1 MQKKMEISTIIIL
14 ALVGIFAGIISGFVG
29 IGGGVIIVPA
39 LMYFLGYNQLQG
51 QGVSL
56 MVLAMPVGIF
66 AVINYYKAGNIQF
79 LPAFIIALGFVFGAY
94 FGSKW
99 ALGIDIKKVKIAFG
113 LLMLVMS
120 IKLLFDAQKMNS
132 PNPDSTQAHPENE
145 Q

>member
-1 MQKKMEISTIIIL
+1 MEISTIIIL
-14 ALVGIFAGIISGFVG
+14 ALVGLFAGIISGFVG

-79 LPAFIIALGFVFGAY
+79 LPAFIIAIGFVFGAY
-94 FGSKW
+94 YGSKW
-99 ALGIDIKKVKIAFG
+99 ALGMDIKKVKIAFG
-113 LLMLVMS
+113 ILMLIMS
-120 IKLLFDAQKMNS
+120 IKLLLDAQKMKS
-132 PNPDSTQAHPENE
+132 SSDISHHSESSD
-145 Q
+145 

>member
-1 MQKKMEISTIIIL
+1 MEISTIIIL

-51 QGVSL
+51 QGISL

-79 LPAFIIALGFVFGAY
+79 LPAFIIAIGFVFGAY

-99 ALGIDIKKVKIAFG
+99 ALGIDMKKVKIAFG
-113 LLMLVMS
+113 ILMFVMS
-120 IKLLFDAQKMNS
+120 IKMLLDAQKMPSNS
-132 PNPDSTQAHPENE
+132 SSNSESNSKIQP
-145 Q
+145 

>member
-1 MQKKMEISTIIIL
+1 MEISTIIIL
-14 ALVGIFAGIISGFVG
+14 ALVGIFAGIISGCVG

-79 LPAFIIALGFVFGAY
+79 LPAFIIAIGFVFGAY

-99 ALGIDIKKVKIAFG
+99 ALGIDMKKVKIAFG
-113 LLMLVMS
+113 ILMFVMS
-120 IKLLFDAQKMNS
+120 IKMLLDAQKMPSTPSKNS
-132 PNPDSTQAHPENE
+132 ESNSKIQP
-145 Q
+145 

>member
-1 MQKKMEISTIIIL
+1 MEITTIIIL

-79 LPAFIIALGFVFGAY
+79 LPAFIIAIGFVFGAY

-99 ALGIDIKKVKIAFG
+99 ALGIDMKKVKIAFG
-113 LLMLVMS
+113 ILMFVMS
-120 IKLLFDAQKMNS
+120 IKMLLDAQKMPSTPSKNS
-132 PNPDSTQAHPENE
+132 ESNSKIQP
-145 Q
+145 

>member
-79 LPAFIIALGFVFGAY
+79 LPAFIIAIGFVFGAY

-99 ALGIDIKKVKIAFG
+99 ALGIDMKKVKIAFG
-113 LLMLVMS
+113 ILMFVMS
-120 IKLLFDAQKMNS
+120 IKMLLDAQKMPSNS
-132 PNPDSTQAHPENE
+132 SSNSESNSKIQP
-145 Q
+145 

>member
-1 MQKKMEISTIIIL
+1 MEITTIIIL

-79 LPAFIIALGFVFGAY
+79 LPAFIIAIGFVFGAY

-99 ALGIDIKKVKIAFG
+99 ALGIDMKKVKIAFG
-113 LLMLVMS
+113 ILMFVMS
-120 IKLLFDAQKMNS
+120 IKMLLDAQKMPSTTSKNS
-132 PNPDSTQAHPENE
+132 EPNSKIQP
-145 Q
+145 

>member
-1 MQKKMEISTIIIL
+1 MEISTIIIL

-79 LPAFIIALGFVFGAY
+79 LPAFIIAIGFVFGAY

-99 ALGIDIKKVKIAFG
+99 ALGIDMKKVKIAFG
-113 LLMLVMS
+113 ILMFVMS
-120 IKLLFDAQKMNS
+120 IKMLLDAQKMPSNS
-132 PNPDSTQAHPENE
+132 SSNSESNSKIQP
-145 Q
+145 

>member
-1 MQKKMEISTIIIL
+1 MEISTIITL
-14 ALVGIFAGIISGFVG
+14 ALIGIFAGIMSGFVG

-79 LPAFIIALGFVFGAY
+79 LPAFIIAAGFVFGAY

-99 ALGIDIKKVKIAFG
+99 ALGVDVKKVKIAFG

-120 IKLLFDAQKMNS
+120 IKLLFHAQKMKS
-132 PNPDSTQAHPENE
+132 PRVEENPISSKNKP
-145 Q
+145 

>member
-1 MQKKMEISTIIIL
+1 MEISTIIIL

-79 LPAFIIALGFVFGAY
+79 LPAFIIAIGFVFGAY

-99 ALGIDIKKVKIAFG
+99 ALGIDMKKVKIAFG
-113 LLMLVMS
+113 ILMFVMS
-120 IKLLFDAQKMNS
+120 IKMLLDAQKMPSTPSKNS
-132 PNPDSTQAHPENE
+132 ESNSKIQP
-145 Q
+145 